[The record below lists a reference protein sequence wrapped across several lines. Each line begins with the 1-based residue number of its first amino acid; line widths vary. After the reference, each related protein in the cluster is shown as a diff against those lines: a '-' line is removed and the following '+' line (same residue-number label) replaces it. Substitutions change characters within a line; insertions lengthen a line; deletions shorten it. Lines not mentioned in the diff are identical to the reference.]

1 MTRTDTTGQAPLE
14 RPNAETVAAMREA
27 DAIAALRRLAD
38 AGVNPLQ
45 ALEEFCTTVESAG
58 EANTAAEW
66 PQLHTAYERAVTV
79 LVAAGWREA

>member
-1 MTRTDTTGQAPLE
+1 MTDTNTTDHASAS
-14 RPNAETVAAMREA
+14 RPNAATVAAMREA
-27 DAIAALRRLAD
+27 DSIAALRRLAD
-38 AGVNPLQ
+38 AGLNPLQ
-45 ALEEFCTTVESAG
+45 ALEEFCVTIESAG

>member
-1 MTRTDTTGQAPLE
+1 MMTTGRKDHHAASQ
-14 RPNAETVAAMREA
+14 PNAATAAAMREA
-27 DAIAALRRLAD
+27 DSIVALRRLAD

-45 ALEEFCTTVESAG
+45 TLEEFCATVESAG

-66 PQLHTAYERAVTV
+66 PQLHAAYQRAVTV

>member
-1 MTRTDTTGQAPLE
+1 MADNTKGNQAAS
-14 RPNAETVAAMREA
+14 RPNATTMAAMREA
-27 DAIAALRRLAD
+27 DSIAALRRLAD
-38 AGVNPLQ
+38 AGLNPLQ
-45 ALEEFCTTVESAG
+45 ALEEFCATIESAG